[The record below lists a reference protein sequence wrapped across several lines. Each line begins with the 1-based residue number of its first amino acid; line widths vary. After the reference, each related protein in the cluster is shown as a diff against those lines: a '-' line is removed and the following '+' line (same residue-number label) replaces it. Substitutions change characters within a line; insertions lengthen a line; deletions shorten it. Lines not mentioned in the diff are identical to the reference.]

1 MVRTRTDGV
10 LGGLR
15 LDGKAVLVT
24 GGGSGLG
31 REMTLALARAGAD
44 IAVAGRRPGPL
55 NDVVSEVD
63 AMGRHA
69 IAIPTDVTD
78 SAAVASMF
86 DKALL
91 ELGRVDVLVNN
102 AGIVRGQGGTPIWD
116 VTDEMWR
123 VGIDTNLDG
132 AFYCSRAIARHMVE
146 RGSGKILNVSSGFG
160 LRGARDNY
168 MYACGKGGI
177 VQLTRSL
184 AVSLGRYGVTSN
196 CIVPGFFPT
205 EATSNTSMALPR
217 ADLIPVG
224 RTGRPA
230 EIGPLAV
237 WLASSASDYM
247 TGEMFVIDGGGLAG
261 GFAPT
266 GYALEK
272 EMAR

>member
-55 NDVVSEVD
+55 NDVVSEVN
-63 AMGRHA
+63 AMGSHA
-69 IAIPTDVTD
+69 IAVPADVTD

-266 GYALEK
+266 GYAPEK